1 MTSTTSPAAVIDAM
15 RDIER
20 ASSSEDEKLH
30 DSKHSDN
37 AAVVSPLYATGTP
50 ISEPSL
56 IYDAAREKA
65 LVRKIDFYIVPAVAL
80 LYLMC
85 ESPPSLHSR

>member
-1 MTSTTSPAAVIDAM
+1 M

-20 ASSSEDEKLH
+20 ASSSDDEKLH
-30 DSKHSDN
+30 DSKQSGGLGGSI
-37 AAVVSPLYATGTP
+37 VPPLYATDTP
-50 ISEPSL
+50 RSEPSL

-65 LVRKIDFYIVPAVAL
+65 LVRKIDWYIVPTVAL

-85 ESPPSLHSR
+85 EYHLSLCLRLSPPLRCRS